1 MSDACTDLDRLL
13 DEHPNR
19 EPELPGALAEHAA
32 SCDACRERLETHR
45 LFATAFADR
54 PVPELSR
61 SFDARLRRS
70 LARERRR
77 LRLVL
82 YGYWAAALVASVA
95 VVRTTTV
102 PAAIPESAGGAL
114 VVAVVFTLG
123 ALLLP
128 AAALFRG
135 WVRTPGLG

>member
-13 DEHPNR
+13 DEHPNG

-32 SCDACRERLETHR
+32 SCHACRERLEAHR
-45 LFATAFADR
+45 LFVTAFADR

-61 SFDARLRRS
+61 GFDARLSRR

-82 YGYWAAALVASVA
+82 YGYWAAALVAIVA
-95 VVRTTTV
+95 VVRTTDL
-102 PAAIPESAGGAL
+102 PASLPESVGGTLLLAG
-114 VVAVVFTLG
+114 VFTLAG
-123 ALLLP
+123 LLLP
-128 AAALFRG
+128 AAALFRS